1 MKKQPSNLAP
11 VWLSLPLLAALA
23 ALCFW
28 VVPVVSE
35 WLTAAV
41 KVGVVP

>member
-1 MKKQPSNLAP
+1 MKKMPSNLAP
-11 VWLSLPLLAALA
+11 LWLSLPLLTILA
-23 ALCFW
+23 ALCVW
-28 VVPVVSE
+28 AVPVVSE

>member
-1 MKKQPSNLAP
+1 MKKKPSILTP
-11 VWLSLPLLAALA
+11 VWLCLPLLAALA
-23 ALCFW
+23 ALCIW
-28 VVPVVSE
+28 AVPVVSE